1 MGPRRPDPRVRV
13 EWESDLGTEEVLL
26 TRGWRPS
33 PALSHG
39 RGPWGRGWSVSC
51 KTSTR
56 RAGSDPGPRVTV
68 AGDTDKVSEEQASLR
83 GSPGFPNSAVLRCWH
98 KAALCAEPGVTWP
111 CGTWN
116 TAPRGHY
123 LESSPCPGESRGQG
137 PCGRALGPPS
147 QRGNSGTKAPTSP
160 AEAGSTGAPP
170 WEQSK
175 ARCVGHFL
183 PGRPPT

>member
-123 LESSPCPGESRGQG
+123 LESSPCPGERAVGRGPVDVPSGPPRRGATLGPRLPQVLRKQG
-137 PCGRALGPPS
+137 PQGLLLGN
-147 QRGNSGTKAPTSP
+147 RVKLA
-160 AEAGSTGAPP
+160 
-170 WEQSK
+170 
-175 ARCVGHFL
+175 V
-183 PGRPPT
+183 